1 MRFKRGIERNN
12 TKDNIEL
19 FDEELESDMISEEEW
34 GFEVGYYGGDF

>member
-1 MRFKRGIERNN
+1 MRFQREIEKEQKEDS
-12 TKDNIEL
+12 TEL